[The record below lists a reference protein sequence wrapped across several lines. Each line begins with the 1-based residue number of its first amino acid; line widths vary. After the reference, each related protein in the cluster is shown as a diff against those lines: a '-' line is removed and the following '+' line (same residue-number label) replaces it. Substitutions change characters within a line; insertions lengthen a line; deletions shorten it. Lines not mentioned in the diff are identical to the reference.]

1 MRLEIKGIKCDTR
14 HCNYASWEVPF
25 EDYPNWINKRCP
37 VCGSNLLTQSEY
49 DRCISMYKRVDTIN
63 AIDNVLKWI
72 NPVYYFYLIFGDK
85 KKKTTLDLKTGKIT

>member
-49 DRCISMYKRVDTIN
+49 DRCISIN
-63 AIDNVLKWI
+63 
-72 NPVYYFYLIFGDK
+72 YF
-85 KKKTTLDLKTGKIT
+85 TKTGVNLRINLDESDCRR